1 MINSL
6 EKWNSYPNIKM
17 KDIVSEGHPLYEDR
31 INYELGAWCYA
42 YLINRVGDPDVVL
55 EVFHPNVD
63 ELGWEGAF
71 YKAFGLTPEEFYE
84 EFDLFLTLPYS
95 EQKLVL
101 EESIS
106 NTCRQSHCE

>member
-1 MINSL
+1 
-6 EKWNSYPNIKM
+6 M

-101 EESIS
+101 EESI
-106 NTCRQSHCE
+106 TPL

>member
-1 MINSL
+1 M
-6 EKWNSYPNIKM
+6 
-17 KDIVSEGHPLYEDR
+17 
-31 INYELGAWCYA
+31 
-42 YLINRVGDPDVVL
+42 VL

-71 YKAFGLTPEEFYE
+71 SKAFGLTPDEFYE

-106 NTCRQSHCE
+106 NTFRQSYCE

>member
-1 MINSL
+1 MVL
-6 EKWNSYPNIKM
+6 EKLHLN
-17 KDIVSEGHPLYEDR
+17 
-31 INYELGAWCYA
+31 A
-42 YLINRVGDPDVVL
+42 
-55 EVFHPNVD
+55 D

>member
-1 MINSL
+1 
-6 EKWNSYPNIKM
+6 M
-17 KDIVSEGHPLYEDR
+17 KDIVSEGHPLYDDR

-106 NTCRQSHCE
+106 KTCRQSHCE